1 MSTGRAQEMQKGGY
15 DCWVRVEVAGKRPAS
30 RAKKAREMGHPALLL
45 GEPTEEAAFEFLR
58 GSAEGAAVVG
68 DRDLPELG
76 VGSVGVDAKGMAE
89 GNVAVDFAVD

>member
-1 MSTGRAQEMQKGGY
+1 MREQNY
-15 DCWVRVEVAGKRPAS
+15 S
-30 RAKKAREMGHPALLL
+30 RDRRGTAALLPA
-45 GEPTEEAAFEFLR
+45 EPTEQATFEFLR